1 MKVKLIGSHLCPDT
15 LYALNK
21 LKEKDAEVDFQDIS
35 ASFAALRNY
44 LQVRENNS
52 MYETVRKAGGIGIP
66 YFELNDGTQTLD
78 LNVVLM
84 KL

>member
-21 LKEKDAEVDFQDIS
+21 LKEKNADIDFQDIS
-35 ASFAALRNY
+35 ASFAALKDY
-44 LQVRENNS
+44 LQVREKSTLYESVRNS
-52 MYETVRKAGGIGIP
+52 VGIGIP

-78 LNVVLM
+78 LNVVLK